1 MVTLPTQ
8 FLGLPGSLMFSKILI
23 ANRGEIACR
32 VIKTARRMGIKSVVV
47 YSDADAGSMAVD
59 MADEAV
65 HIGGSPASQSY
76 LVQDKIVE
84 AVRRTGAEAVHPGFG
99 FLSEN
104 ASFAKRLED
113 ERIVFIGP
121 NPYAIEAMGDKIT
134 SKKFAAE
141 AGVNTVPGHMGLIA
155 DSMEAVRIAD
165 EIGYPVM
172 IKASAGGG
180 GKGLRI
186 AWNAAEAKEGF
197 EGARAEAISSFGDD
211 RIFIEKFV
219 DQPRHIEIQ
228 VLGDKHGNIIHL
240 NEREC
245 SIQRRNQKVFEEA
258 PSPFL
263 TEETRKAMG
272 EQAVALAKAVKYDSA
287 GTVEFIV
294 DGKRNFYFLEM
305 NTRLQVEHPVTE
317 LITGYDLVEQML
329 RVAAGERLGIRQKD
343 VGIKGWALESRIYA
357 EDPFRGFLP
366 SIGRLKRMRFPAE
379 GKIGEGLVRIDTGV
393 REGDEISMYYD
404 PMIAKLITHGKDR
417 ATAIAT
423 HSKALERL
431 EIEGIQDNSPFL
443 AAVLD
448 QKRFKSGKITTG
460 YIKEEFPDGFQ
471 GAELTPDMEK
481 LFVAAAAY
489 ANALLQDRY
498 EAISGRIEPA
508 RPLRKDWVVIIGRKH
523 VPVSL
528 DFAAGEA
535 SLVFGDSGDRYA
547 LKTSWRPGAGLMD
560 VSFGSSD
567 YMLSIMSADEGFVVQ
582 RLGVEAH
589 VKVCTPLQAE
599 LHARLPEKQ
608 KPDTSKLI
616 MSPMPG
622 LVVSVAVAVGQEVK
636 AGEAVCIVEAMKMQN
651 IIRAE
656 ADGVVK
662 MVGASAGAS
671 VAADE
676 VLVEFA

>member
-1 MVTLPTQ
+1 
-8 FLGLPGSLMFSKILI
+8 MFSKILI

-32 VIKTARRMGIKSVVV
+32 VIKTARRMGIKTVVV
-47 YSDADAGSMAVD
+47 YSDADASSMAVE

-65 HIGGSPASQSY
+65 HIGGSPAAQSY
-76 LVQDKIVE
+76 LVQDKIVD
-84 AVRRTGAEAVHPGFG
+84 AVRKTGAEAVHPGFG

-104 ASFAKRLED
+104 AGFAKRLQD
-113 ERIVFIGP
+113 EKIVFIGP

-141 AGVNTVPGHMGLIA
+141 AGVSTVPGHMGLIA
-155 DSMEAVRIAD
+155 DSKEAVKIAD
-165 EIGYPVM
+165 SIGYPVM

-186 AWNAAEAKEGF
+186 AYNAAEAKEGF
-197 EGARAEAISSFGDD
+197 DGARAEAIASFGDD

-228 VLGDKHGNIIHL
+228 VLGDKNGNIVYL

-263 TEETRKAMG
+263 TPETRKAMG
-272 EQAVALAKAVKYDSA
+272 EQAVALAKAVNYDSA

-294 DGKRNFYFLEM
+294 DGARNFYFLEM

-317 LITGYDLVEQML
+317 LITGYDLVEQMI
-329 RVAAGERLGIRQKD
+329 RVAYGEKLAIKQKD
-343 VGIKGWALESRIYA
+343 VKINGWALESRIYA
-357 EDPFRGFLP
+357 EDPYRGFLP

-379 GKIGEGLVRIDTGV
+379 GKLGEGEVRIDTGV
-393 REGDEISMYYD
+393 REGDEISMFYD

-423 HSKALERL
+423 HVKALERL
-431 EIEGIQDNSPFL
+431 EVKGIQDNSPFL

-448 QKRFKSGKITTG
+448 QARFQSGKITTG
-460 YIKEEFPDGFQ
+460 YIKEEFPDGFH
-471 GAELTPDMEK
+471 GADASPEVERVL
-481 LFVAAAAY
+481 LAAATY
-489 ANALLQDRY
+489 ANVLMRTRMSG
-498 EAISGRIEPA
+498 ISGRIEPA
-508 RPLRKDWVVIIGRKH
+508 RPQRKDWVALVGRKQT
-523 VPVSL
+523 PL
-528 DFAAGEA
+528 NITWQMGEA
-535 SLVFGDSGDRYA
+535 DIEFVGGKKHTLSTGWKPGMSMMELVFDNKTYA
-547 LKTSWRPGAGLMD
+547 
-560 VSFGSSD
+560 VS
-567 YMLSIMSADEGFVVQ
+567 IATAEEGFVLR

-589 VKVCTPLQAE
+589 VKVCTPAQAE
-599 LHARLPEKQ
+599 MHARLPEKQ

-622 LVVSVAVAVGQEVK
+622 LVVSVAVKVGQDVK

-662 MVGASAGAS
+662 TVSASAGAS

>member
-1 MVTLPTQ
+1 
-8 FLGLPGSLMFSKILI
+8 MFSKILI

-32 VIKTARRMGIKSVVV
+32 VIKTARRMGVKTVVV
-47 YSDADAGSMAVD
+47 YSDADASSMAVD
-59 MADEAV
+59 MADEAI
-65 HIGGSPASQSY
+65 HIGGSPAAQSY
-76 LVQDKIVE
+76 LVQDKIVD
-84 AVRRTGAEAVHPGFG
+84 AVRKSGAEAVHPGFG

-104 ASFAKRLED
+104 AGFAKRLQD
-113 ERIVFIGP
+113 EKIVFIGP
-121 NPYAIEAMGDKIT
+121 NPHAIEAMGDKIT

-141 AGVNTVPGHMGLIA
+141 AGVNTVPGHMGLINDSKEAVKIA
-155 DSMEAVRIAD
+155 DS
-165 EIGYPVM
+165 IGYPVM

-186 AWNAAEAKEGF
+186 AFNAAEAKEGF
-197 EGARAEAISSFGDD
+197 DGARAEAIASFGDD

-228 VLGDKHGNIIHL
+228 VLGDKHGNIIYL

-263 TEETRKAMG
+263 TPETRKAMG
-272 EQAVALAKAVKYDSA
+272 EQAVALARAVQYDSA

-294 DGKRNFYFLEM
+294 DGARNFYFLEM

-317 LITGYDLVEQML
+317 LITGCDLVEQML
-329 RVAAGERLGIRQKD
+329 RVAAGEKLAIKQKD

-357 EDPFRGFLP
+357 EDPYRGFLP
-366 SIGRLKRMRFPAE
+366 SIGRLKRMRFPEE
-379 GKIGEGLVRIDTGV
+379 GKLGEGTVRIDTGV
-393 REGDEISMYYD
+393 REGDEISMFYD

-423 HSKALERL
+423 HTKALERL
-431 EIEGIQDNSPFL
+431 EVQGIQDNSPFL

-448 QKRFKSGKITTG
+448 QKRFQSGKITTG
-460 YIKEEFPDGFQ
+460 YIKEEFPDGFH
-471 GAELTPDMEK
+471 GAPASHEVEN
-481 LFVAAAAY
+481 LFVASAAY
-489 ANALLQDRY
+489 AHALNVGRA
-498 EAISGRIEPA
+498 ESTSGRVEPMK
-508 RPLRKDWVVIIGRKH
+508 PLRKDWVVVVDRKH
-523 VPVSL
+523 IPIRLDFQMGKAAVSL
-528 DFAAGEA
+528 VESGEH
-535 SLVFGDSGDRYA
+535 LA
-547 LKTSWRPGAGLMD
+547 LATQWRPGVSLMEVIFGD
-560 VSFGSSD
+560 QSFA
-567 YMLSIMSADEGFVVQ
+567 LSIANAQEGFVLR

-589 VKVCTPLQAE
+589 VKVCTPAQAE
-599 LHARLPEKQ
+599 MHARLPEKQ

-622 LVVSVAVAVGQEVK
+622 LVVSVAVALGQEVK
-636 AGEAVCIVEAMKMQN
+636 TGEAVCIVEAMKMQN

-662 MVGASAGAS
+662 VVNAAAGAS

-676 VLVEFA
+676 VLVEFV